1 MNNGYRYLHDEEFL
15 KKIDTF
21 HIKEQHIR
29 ILVLDFMT
37 ENPIYNIEGQAT
49 GGTINLA
56 GNSAVRRTGNLSM
69 VTPNE
74 NVNLLTAKSML
85 SINKKISLEIGFT
98 NFTDSYLDYNIIWMP
113 LGVYVISEVSI
124 SNSTSG
130 LNISLQLKDKMSLLN
145 GECGGTIPASTQF
158 DEYETID
165 ETGKYILSKPTIYQ
179 IIQEVVHH
187 FGGEDLGKIIIS
199 DVPDR
204 IKQTMKWT
212 GSKPLYLM
220 NKNNDMTYTATLDEP
235 LDCTLEDPASI
246 TISKGKY
253 KKYQQGDNVGYIY
266 VDFVYPNELITDAGA
281 TVCDVLDSIKKLLG
295 NFEYYYDIEGN
306 FRFQEIKNYLNN
318 AQSTTELNKFKQL
331 TELNENNYILDFTK
345 GKSVYSFDD
354 ATLVTAYSNTPQYNM
369 IKNDFIVWGKREIA
383 GLELPIRYH
392 LAIDKKPEIQDATY
406 HRWLY
411 TDPDTEITSLRKPI
425 IISPLPQPGSVDYYY
440 TEGDGSPAYPVYYW
454 DVETQG
460 YIALNTNLYKAV
472 EPNGNPNKMTDWRY
486 QLYLSDAEAGDQ
498 GLEPSRY
505 YAEMKAEFPKIFDV
519 ENEEYIKT
527 YDGADLDYWLD
538 FIDSDAAIQELSVNN
553 IGVRSK
559 VVVDDSINCLFE
571 PAIPEVV
578 YIRLDDEEMAEKKQE
593 ANDNGVPWSVTSET
607 IYDALAY
614 GGGFNSAYDLV
625 RSLLY
630 QYTSYNEGITLQTIP
645 IYHLEPNTRIS
656 VVNGASGISG
666 DYVINS
672 MSIPLDING
681 TMSISCTRALERL

>member
-1 MNNGYRYLHDEEFL
+1 MHINN
-15 KKIDTF
+15 
-21 HIKEQHIR
+21 
-29 ILVLDFMT
+29 
-37 ENPIYNIEGQAT
+37 
-49 GGTINLA
+49 
-56 GNSAVRRTGNLSM
+56 
-69 VTPNE
+69 
-74 NVNLLTAKSML
+74 
-85 SINKKISLEIGFT
+85 INK
-98 NFTDSYLDYNIIWMP
+98 
-113 LGVYVISEVSI
+113 
-124 SNSTSG
+124 
-130 LNISLQLKDKMSLLN
+130 LLN
-145 GECGGTIPASTQF
+145 LQDIN
-158 DEYETID
+158 IV
-165 ETGKYILSKPTIYQ
+165 K
-179 IIQEVVHH
+179 
-187 FGGEDLGKIIIS
+187 IS
-199 DVPDR
+199 DVYENSVEIILEPLNYIQNCPCCNNRNVIRKGSSGYRKVRHLPLCGNKTFLLLPKIRLYCKDCLINFTFKYSFVDGKSR
-204 IKQTMKWT
+204 YTNQYNDNLANAVT
-212 GSKPLYLM
+212 GS
-220 NKNNDMTYTATLDEP
+220 TVAH
-235 LDCTLEDPASI
+235 ASEF
-246 TISKGKY
+246 TGTPYS
-253 KKYQQGDNVGYIY
+253 
-266 VDFVYPNELITDAGA
+266 
-281 TVCDVLDSIKKLLG
+281 TVERI
-295 NFEYYYDIEGN
+295 F
-306 FRFQEIKNYLNN
+306 KNYLNN

-571 PAIPEVV
+571 PAIPEVA